1 MAMRF
6 TEHERLLKML
16 RSLLI
21 KLSMLGVTL
30 GAMVWIGTMMPLQH
44 ALPPPIPEVAAVLPP
59 SVPAEPVVA
68 AAPSPA
74 IEDGPAGKEER
85 LLQDERPSRPSHVAS
100 TEQSN
105 NGSAPARPAE
115 SRRVDLNRA
124 SVTDLEAL
132 PGIGPKLAQRVV
144 DHRVSRGPF
153 QKVED
158 LQQVKGIGRKKFD
171 RLRPFVLVTNTKVP
185 SRR

>member
-1 MAMRF
+1 
-6 TEHERLLKML
+6 ML

-30 GAMVWIGTMMPLQH
+30 GALIWIGIMTPIRQVAEPPTRPAAPLPVR
-44 ALPPPIPEVAAVLPP
+44 AAVPPAAPTSPPVPVPPPVVALIPEVKTEQAPAAEE
-59 SVPAEPVVA
+59 AEPSA
-68 AAPSPA
+68 KMNPAPQPV
-74 IEDGPAGKEER
+74 
-85 LLQDERPSRPSHVAS
+85 Q
-100 TEQSN
+100 TQ
-105 NGSAPARPAE
+105 APVRQAE

-124 SVTDLEAL
+124 SVTDLEGL

-144 DHRVSRGPF
+144 DHRASRGPF
-153 QKVED
+153 HNVEE

-185 SRR
+185 SRH

>member
-1 MAMRF
+1 
-6 TEHERLLKML
+6 ML

-30 GAMVWIGTMMPLQH
+30 GALIWIGTTTPIRQVTEPPPRPVSQPPVRS
-44 ALPPPIPEVAAVLPP
+44 ALPAAIPASPPAVAPGPEVKVKP
-59 SVPAEPVVA
+59 
-68 AAPSPA
+68 
-74 IEDGPAGKEER
+74 DRG
-85 LLQDERPSRPSHVAS
+85 
-100 TEQSN
+100 TEQAETVAKAKSVQEPAQTD
-105 NGSAPARPAE
+105 APVRLAE

-124 SVTDLEAL
+124 SVTDLEGL

-144 DHRVSRGPF
+144 EHRTSRGPF
-153 QKVED
+153 HSVEE

-185 SRR
+185 SRH

>member
-1 MAMRF
+1 
-6 TEHERLLKML
+6 ML

-30 GAMVWIGTMMPLQH
+30 GALIWIGTMMPLKQ
-44 ALPPPIPEVAAVLPP
+44 AMPPPAPL
-59 SVPAEPVVA
+59 VVA
-68 AAPSPA
+68 AAPPVSVPEFSHQAVESAPVPTPPVAEKQEQAPA
-74 IEDGPAGKEER
+74 QEEPA
-85 LLQDERPSRPSHVAS
+85 RPTRAAS
-100 TEQSN
+100 TEQ
-105 NGSAPARPAE
+105 PAEGPPAVRTSE

-124 SVTDLEAL
+124 TVAELEGL

-144 DHRVSRGPF
+144 DHRTSRGPF
-153 QKVED
+153 HKVED

>member
-1 MAMRF
+1 
-6 TEHERLLKML
+6 ML

-30 GAMVWIGTMMPLQH
+30 GALIWIGMMMPLRQ
-44 ALPPPIPEVAAVLPP
+44 AMPPPAP
-59 SVPAEPVVA
+59 PVVA
-68 AAPSPA
+68 AAPPVPVPELSHPA
-74 IEDGPAGKEER
+74 SHPAMESAQVSTPAGAEK
-85 LLQDERPSRPSHVAS
+85 QDEAPAQ
-100 TEQSN
+100 EE
-105 NGSAPARPAE
+105 PARPTRAASTQQPAESPATPRTSE

-124 SVTDLEAL
+124 TVAELEGL

-144 DHRVSRGPF
+144 DHRTSRGPF
-153 QKVED
+153 HKVED